1 MTEYRSIAALGSSY
15 AAGPNIKPIVNRA
28 AMRSG
33 NNYAHVLA
41 RSIGADLTDLTVS
54 GATTP
59 TILDTPQRVGL
70 VKFAPQ
76 LASLPADTDLVL
88 VTAAGNDL
96 GYLGSAIKLAAYFI
110 LDKYTG
116 GQLRRWKPPRLPVTT
131 SRQRD
136 GAVLGLTKIVVESRR
151 RAPTARVV
159 LVDYLPMVS
168 ESTTPGE
175 DVPFDSAAIDAL
187 AAVHQ
192 QLTGVFDAAANNA
205 GAEVLHASRLGIGHE
220 LGSVE
225 PWVQPMQPLHRFPAS
240 FHPNAAGMQAI
251 AAELRRTITAT

>member
-110 LDKYTG
+110 LDKYTR

-131 SRQRD
+131 D
-136 GAVLGLTKIVVESRR
+136 TTGAGVQWSETANADDWPKNLIRRPVRTQFRTSVYRPLGVVVGDMN
-151 RAPTARVV
+151 P
-159 LVDYLPMVS
+159 
-168 ESTTPGE
+168 
-175 DVPFDSAAIDAL
+175 
-187 AAVHQ
+187 
-192 QLTGVFDAAANNA
+192 
-205 GAEVLHASRLGIGHE
+205 
-220 LGSVE
+220 
-225 PWVQPMQPLHRFPAS
+225 
-240 FHPNAAGMQAI
+240 
-251 AAELRRTITAT
+251 